1 VILTPNKEYNPQ
13 ESATWKL
20 LQEVEPKSAKQEEKV
35 ANYASL
41 KEHDAIYSEVYVNP
55 TIKLPEPGQ
64 RLAPRNDVQKAKS
77 PVADFLPF
85 NKKQQN
91 DAPSRLN
98 DTVDSPVRVAALNE
112 SAPMMNHQM
121 TNEPVKMPVY
131 EGQDQNEQYLEETIF
146 GTKTTNSI
154 GGRKKIAQSQSF
166 NKLMMDILGDVDDE

>member
-20 LQEVEPKSAKQEEKV
+20 LQEVEPKSAQQEEKV

-55 TIKLPEPGQ
+55 TIKVPEPGQ
-64 RLAPRNDVQKAKS
+64 RLAPRNENIQKAKS

-121 TNEPVKMPVY
+121 TQEPVKMPVY
-131 EGQDQNEQYLEETIF
+131 E
-146 GTKTTNSI
+146 TNSI